1 MHSIAFRVAKRIIH
15 ELRRSEMPAK
25 TPQELDVLFT
35 QHLKAGDLDALMS
48 LYESGAAFPNMQGEV
63 KSGLAALRE
72 EMAPF
77 AAMKPDLTSNVTK
90 VVVAGDIALIHNEW
104 TMPAQSMSGYAVE
117 VARRQADG
125 SWRFV
130 IDDPFTVGSRVG

>member
-1 MHSIAFRVAKRIIH
+1 
-15 ELRRSEMPAK
+15 MPAK
-25 TPQELDVLFT
+25 TPAELDVLFT

-77 AAMKPDLTSNVTK
+77 AAMKPELTSNVTK
-90 VVVAGDIALIHNEW
+90 VVVAGGIALLHHQGAG
-104 TMPAQSMSGYAVE
+104 PARPGGGSAVP
-117 VARRQADG
+117 AGRRGGGGAPG
-125 SWRFV
+125 
-130 IDDPFTVGSRVG
+130 